1 MSNLTALLNKYKALV
16 IFDTETSGLDFDKDQ
31 IIELA
36 ALRVERTASGGLRI
50 AGKMDTFIKLSEG
63 ETLPELED
71 LPIADILRKIG
82 ETFSHWDALSP
93 TDYENPNGGAFQITA
108 TPQIVRI
115 DCYGVSGDDMN
126 RLMDIL
132 IAFGCPLYDP
142 QISERFDSWTDR

>member
-1 MSNLTALLNKYKALV
+1 MSYDLNFWRYREGAAH
-16 IFDTETSGLDFDKDQ
+16 DHDKVY
-31 IIELA
+31 A
-36 ALRVERTASGGLRI
+36 AACC
-50 AGKMDTFIKLSEG
+50 EG

-71 LPIADILRKIG
+71 LPISDILRKIG